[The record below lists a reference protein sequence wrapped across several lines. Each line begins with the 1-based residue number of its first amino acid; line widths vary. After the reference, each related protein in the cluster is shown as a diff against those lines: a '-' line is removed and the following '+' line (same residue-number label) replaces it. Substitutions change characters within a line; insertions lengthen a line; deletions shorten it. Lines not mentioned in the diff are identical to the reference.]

1 MEKKL
6 QRGGVTSTLKFAL
19 VPKQLSWYI
28 MENIWMAV
36 QDIVKWNSKMRDGKN
51 EVDIQKFGE
60 FKNR

>member
-6 QRGGVTSTLKFAL
+6 QRGGVTSTLKSAL
-19 VPKQLSWYI
+19 VPKYLSWYI

-36 QDIVKWNSKMRDGKN
+36 QDIMKWNSKMRDGKN
-51 EVDIQKFGE
+51 EVDMQKLGE